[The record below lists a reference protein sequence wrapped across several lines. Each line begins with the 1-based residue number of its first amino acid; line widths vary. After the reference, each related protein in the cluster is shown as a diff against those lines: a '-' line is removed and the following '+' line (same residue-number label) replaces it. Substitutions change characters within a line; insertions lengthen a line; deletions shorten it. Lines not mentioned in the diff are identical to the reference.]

1 MTIAAFS
8 TSQIAFLS
16 TSAIAAYSPADIASL
31 STAQVAALQTEQ
43 IRALGGAQIAALSA
57 PSLNALSTAQI
68 GALSTAQM
76 GALVNAQLAALGT
89 KGLGALST
97 AQIGA
102 ISGASIAA
110 LSTANIVAL
119 TTAQVQGLSAAQI
132 KLLST
137 AQISAIET
145 DDLKVLST
153 AQIAALT
160 NPQTAALSTTQVA
173 ALQTE
178 QIRALGGAQIAALVP
193 SQIPALSTAQVRA
206 LSTTSIAAFETADL
220 IALTTAQIQALSPSQ
235 VAAITPK
242 QACALSPSQVQALT
256 SAQVTALTA
265 STPIVLDLNGDG
277 VRTLSI
283 SDGVQFDLLAVGQT
297 QRTAWVSAADG
308 LLALDRN
315 HDGRINDGS
324 ELFGSS
330 TPLAS
335 GGNASDGYQALRELD
350 SSSDGVISAADGAF
364 SDLRV
369 WVDAGS
375 DGVSAPGELRT
386 LESLGI
392 VQLDLRAQAGIDR
405 DNGNLLGLTSTYQT
419 ADGVSHAAADVWF
432 AVDVRDTAP
441 AVALETPADLASR
454 TSLLCQAI
462 GSFDDLPVSAPAG
475 VLSTNGFAS
484 AAAPSGAAISL
495 QGAMQQFYT
504 AWGSSVLPAS
514 LAAGPEDLLKSARPP
529 ESGFAGLLTD
539 KPS

>member
-1 MTIAAFS
+1 MSIADFSVAAIPGLRREQIANADSAGIAA
-8 TSQIAFLS
+8 LS
-16 TSAIAAYSPADIASL
+16 TEQLRSFTSAQIGWLSTAQVAALTTNQVAGLGTAQLRALSSASIAALEVADLNALTTNQIQSL
-31 STAQVAALQTEQ
+31 STAQVAAITTQQ
-43 IRALGGAQIAALSA
+43 AYALS
-57 PSLNALSTAQI
+57 SRQI
-68 GALSTAQM
+68 
-76 GALVNAQLAALGT
+76 
-89 KGLGALST
+89 
-97 AQIGA
+97 
-102 ISGASIAA
+102 
-110 LSTANIVAL
+110 
-119 TTAQVQGLSAAQI
+119 
-132 KLLST
+132 
-137 AQISAIET
+137 
-145 DDLKVLST
+145 
-153 AQIAALT
+153 
-160 NPQTAALSTTQVA
+160 
-173 ALQTE
+173 
-178 QIRALGGAQIAALVP
+178 
-193 SQIPALSTAQVRA
+193 
-206 LSTTSIAAFETADL
+206 
-220 IALTTAQIQALSPSQ
+220 
-235 VAAITPK
+235 
-242 QACALSPSQVQALT
+242 QALT
-256 SAQVTALTA
+256 SAQVAALTA

-297 QRTAWVSAADG
+297 LRTAWVSAADG

-330 TPLAS
+330 TPLTG

-392 VQLDLRAQAGIDR
+392 VQLDLRAQAGLGI
-405 DNGNLLGLTSTYQT
+405 DNGNLLGLTSSYQT
-419 ADGVSHAAADVWF
+419 ADGASHAAADVWF
-432 AVDVRDTAP
+432 AVDVRATAP

-462 GSFDDLPVSAPAG
+462 GSFDDPPVSAPAG

-484 AAAPSGAAISL
+484 AATPSGAPNSL

-504 AWGSSVLPAS
+504 AWGTSVVPAR